1 LHSEIGG
8 YFAMIRP
15 DVTHYHILEK
25 LGEGGMGVVY
35 KARDTSLDRF
45 VAIKFLP
52 RNPDAERRAR
62 FVQEAKAASGLNHP
76 NIVTVH
82 EFGAADGEDFMVM
95 EFIKGR
101 TLGALI
107 GSDGMKPADA
117 LKYSVQVTEALAAA
131 HNAGIVHRDLKPGN
145 IMVTDSGLV
154 KVLDFGLAK
163 LTEASPQLDSLD
175 TRTAAGMVVGTAAYM
190 SPEQAEAG
198 PVDPRSDIF
207 SFGAVFYEML
217 TGRQAFG
224 RASRVATLTAV
235 VHEDPPALSQTGRP
249 VPREI
254 ERVVQRCLRKDP
266 AERYQHMADL
276 GIALQDLKED
286 SESGRISGPGPAAA
300 PSHKP
305 RRLLW
310 AALGAS
316 VALAALGAWLWIG
329 RRGPVAPEPNSV
341 VRLTS
346 DTGLTFS
353 PSLSADG
360 KLVAYASDRARRD
373 TDIYVQQVLG
383 RGPALR
389 LTDDPADDYQPSISP
404 DGAKVAFRSDRDGG
418 GIYEVSTFGGPARL
432 LVPHAYYP
440 RYSPDG
446 SRLLYWTGEPQSDLG
461 GRNWIMPAEG
471 GPAAEVAS
479 GWLAGPAIWAPDGSH
494 VLALA
499 GHVLKA
505 DVFLCPIGGPPRLS
519 EAAMPMHARE
529 LAVQGMGSVS
539 ADYQFL
545 ASAGTAQTFGIWR
558 VKLDPRTWRPVSA
571 EQLTSGTGYDFEPS
585 AAAGNV
591 AFTSGVIRI
600 DLWSIPLGNA
610 GGEPDVLTKSDARI
624 RFQARISGDGRKVV
638 SLVWNARDTDV
649 EVRDMQTGAAQLLTS
664 GPETDTYALFSAD
677 GKTVAF
683 SRNGGLYRVPVNGGT
698 PEKIV
703 DDAGVPCSWTPDG
716 RFIVASRTT
725 AATATLELIDVEARR
740 IRPLF
745 EHAKW
750 RLYQPNVSPDG
761 KWLAFNA
768 NEEPESHIYLA
779 PFRGE
784 QVAPESEWIPLA
796 TGSHHEDKPRWSPDG
811 STLYF
816 TAILDGHR
824 CIWSRKLDPV
834 TRRPVG
840 DAVPVMHFH
849 SQRRSLGNLAEMEM
863 GVGGG
868 RLVVNVTEATGNIWL
883 TRLPSN

>member
-1 LHSEIGG
+1 
-8 YFAMIRP
+8 MIRP

-52 RNPDAERRAR
+52 RNPDAERKAR

-101 TLGALI
+101 TLAALI
-107 GSDGMKPADA
+107 GSDGMKPADV
-117 LKYSVQVTEALAAA
+117 LKYSVQAAEALAAA

-163 LTEASPQLDSLD
+163 LTEAAPQLDSLE

-207 SFGAVFYEML
+207 SFGAVLYEML
-217 TGRQAFG
+217 TGKVAFG
-224 RASRVATLTAV
+224 RASRVATLAAV
-235 VHEDPPALSQTGRP
+235 VREDPPAPSQTASA

-254 ERVVQRCLRKDP
+254 ERVVQRCLKKDP

-276 GIALQDLKED
+276 RIALEDLKED

-300 PSHKP
+300 PPRKP
-305 RRLLW
+305 GRMLW
-310 AALGAS
+310 AALGAV
-316 VALAALGAWLWIG
+316 VALAGLCTWLWLG
-329 RRGPVAPEPNSV
+329 RRGSVAPEPNSV
-341 VRLTS
+341 LRLTS

-404 DGAKVAFRSDRDGG
+404 DGSKVAFRSDRDGG

-432 LVPHAYYP
+432 LVPRAYYP

-446 SRLLYWTGEPQSDLG
+446 SKLLYWTGEPQSDVG
-461 GRNWIMPAEG
+461 GRNWIMPADG
-471 GPAAEVAS
+471 GPAAEIAPD
-479 GWLAGPAIWAPDGSH
+479 WLAGPAIWAPDGSH
-494 VLALA
+494 VLALS
-499 GHVLKA
+499 GHVVMA
-505 DVFLCPIGGPPRLS
+505 DVFLCPIGARPRLS
-519 EAAMPMHARE
+519 EAAKLIRARG
-529 LAVQGMGSVS
+529 LALQGTGSIS

-545 ASAGTAQTFGIWR
+545 TSAGTAQSFGIWR
-558 VKLDPRTWRPVSA
+558 VKLDSKNWRPVSA

-585 AAAGNV
+585 AAAGSV

-600 DLWSIPLGNA
+600 DLWGIPLGKA
-610 GGEPDVLTKSDARI
+610 GGEPELLTKSDARI
-624 RFQARISGDGRKVV
+624 RFHPRLSADGRKIV

-649 EVRDMQTGAAQLLTS
+649 EVRDVETGAAQLLTS
-664 GPETDTYALFSAD
+664 GPETDTYPLFSAD

-683 SRNGGLYRVPVNGGT
+683 SRNGAVYRVPVNGGS

-703 DDAGVPCSWTPDG
+703 DTAGSPFSWTPDG
-716 RFIVASRTT
+716 RFIVTSRS
-725 AATATLELIDVEARR
+725 AAGTATLELIDVEARR
-740 IRPLF
+740 NRPLL
-745 EHAKW
+745 EHPKW

-768 NEEPESHIYLA
+768 NADPESHIYLA

-784 QVAPESEWIPLA
+784 QVAPESEWVPLA
-796 TGSHHEDKPRWSPDG
+796 TGSRHEDKPRWSSDG
-811 STLYF
+811 NTLYF

-840 DAVPVMHFH
+840 DVAAVAHFH
-849 SQRRSLGNLAEMEM
+849 SQRRSLGNLADMEM

-883 TRLPSN
+883 TRLPPN